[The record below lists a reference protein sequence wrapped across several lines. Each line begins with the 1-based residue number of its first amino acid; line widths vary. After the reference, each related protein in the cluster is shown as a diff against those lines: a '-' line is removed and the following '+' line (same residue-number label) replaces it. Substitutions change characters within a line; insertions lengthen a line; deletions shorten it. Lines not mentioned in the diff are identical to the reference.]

1 VRLGAA
7 DNREI
12 SRIGSISIGSFS
24 GRRKRAVDVV
34 MGREI
39 DLFRLAVVAM
49 ARQFEPGLSRP

>member
-1 VRLGAA
+1 MRLGAA

-49 ARQFEPGLSRP
+49 ARQ